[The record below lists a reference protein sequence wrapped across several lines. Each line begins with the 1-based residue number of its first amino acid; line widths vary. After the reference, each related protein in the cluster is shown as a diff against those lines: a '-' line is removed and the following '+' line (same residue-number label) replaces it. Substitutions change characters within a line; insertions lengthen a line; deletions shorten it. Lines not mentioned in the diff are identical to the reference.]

1 MVTAIIVMNVER
13 GKINE
18 VAEKLADMQGISE
31 VYSVSGSHDL
41 VAIARVASNEM
52 LSDLVTQQMQKLD
65 AIQKTET
72 MLALQ
77 TYSRHALES
86 MFSIGMDGA

>member
-1 MVTAIIVMNVER
+1 MVTAIIVLDVER
-13 GKINE
+13 GKINA
-18 VAEKLADMQGISE
+18 VAEKLADMEGVSE

-52 LSDLVTQQMQKLD
+52 LSELVTGQMVKLD
-65 AIQKTET
+65 GIQKTET

-86 MFSIGMDGA
+86 MFSIGIEGG